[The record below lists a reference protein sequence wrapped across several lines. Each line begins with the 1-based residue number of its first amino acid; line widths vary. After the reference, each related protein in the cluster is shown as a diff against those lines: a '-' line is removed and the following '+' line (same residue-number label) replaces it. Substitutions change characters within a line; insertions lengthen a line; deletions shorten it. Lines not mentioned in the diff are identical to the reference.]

1 MFHPGQVNYWAV
13 LVAALATFFLGG
25 LWYSALFGK
34 KWVKL
39 QGYSEEKVKDM
50 QARRPPHIFFG
61 GLIVCYL
68 VIAYVMALLL
78 TGYPNPNAL
87 DGALFGGLVWL
98 GPVACVAM
106 TDHISTDKPFGI
118 YLINQSYVLIFLV
131 MTGAILGAWR

>member
-1 MFHPGQVNYWAV
+1 MFHVSHINYWAV

-25 LWYSALFGK
+25 LWYTALFGK
-34 KWVKL
+34 TWVKL
-39 QGYSEEKVKDM
+39 QGYSEEKVKHM
-50 QARRPPHIFFG
+50 QQRRPPHIFFS

-68 VIAYVMALLL
+68 VIAFVMALLL
-78 TGYPNPNAL
+78 TGYPNATAL

-106 TDHISTDKPFGI
+106 TDYISTDKPFGI

-131 MTGAILGAWR
+131 MMGAILGAWR